1 MQEAEYFTL
10 EDLIKSLNE
19 VWDFLS
25 GLQKVYLI
33 LYNLSSV
40 N

>member
-19 VWDFLS
+19 VWDFLT
-25 GLQKVYLI
+25 GLQKVHFI
-33 LYNLSSV
+33 FYNLSS
-40 N
+40 